1 MANDDEA
8 ARLARASA
16 LRKRIAAL
24 KSGKTRLEVS
34 QDDAKTPSRGSDKK
48 PGEDTT
54 PLDESPREFVH
65 RRMRELDRGK
75 RKSGVSDA

>member
-8 ARLARASA
+8 ARLARARA

-24 KSGKTRLEVS
+24 KSGQTRLEVS
-34 QDDAKTPSRGSDKK
+34 ENDTKTPSRRSDQK
-48 PGEDTT
+48 PGDDTT

-65 RRMRELDRGK
+65 RRMRELDRDK
-75 RKSGVSDA
+75 RKS

>member
-1 MANDDEA
+1 MANDDKA

-16 LRKRIAAL
+16 LRERIAAL
-24 KSGKTRLEVS
+24 KSGQTRLEVS
-34 QDDAKTPSRGSDKK
+34 EEDAKTPSRDSDQK
-48 PGEDTT
+48 PDEDTT

-75 RKSGVSDA
+75 RKS

>member
-24 KSGKTRLEVS
+24 KSGQARLEVS
-34 QDDAKTPSRGSDKK
+34 KDDAKTPSRGSDQK
-48 PGEDTT
+48 PSDSTT

-65 RRMRELDRGK
+65 RRMRELGRDK
-75 RKSGVSDA
+75 RKSDVTDD